1 VAVLVPN
8 RWLAVV
14 TLAAAGVASAEARAW
29 FLQGERLTYTLTY
42 LRVVGGTM
50 VLQTVPPAED
60 GLLRFTLQANSS
72 PFVTKFAVVDDF
84 FETTFDPRLSTFLLS
99 RKKTREGNRHGEERI
114 EYDPDLGVARRW
126 KNGIARDP
134 IKVAPPVL
142 DTLGAVMV
150 LRTLPLAPG
159 RDFQLTVLSGKT
171 AYPLVVTVK
180 ERAKIK
186 GAAGVPVDT
195 FVVEPRFREGF
206 LAKKEG
212 KLTLWVT
219 TDETHVPVRISSTLP
234 FGTLKASLARVE
246 RPWQAVVES
255 GSGPEKQGKDSH
267 GP

>member
-8 RWLAVV
+8 RWLAAV
-14 TLAAAGVASAEARAW
+14 TLAAASVASAEAPDW
-29 FLQGERLTYTLTY
+29 LLQGERLTYTLTY
-42 LRVVGGTM
+42 LSVVGGTM

-60 GLLRFTLQANSS
+60 GLMRFTLQANSS

-84 FETTFDPRLSTFLLS
+84 FETSFDPRLSTFLLS
-99 RKKTREGNRHGEERI
+99 RKETREGKRRGEERI
-114 EYDPDLGVARRW
+114 EYDPGLGVARRW
-126 KNGIARDP
+126 KNGIVRDP

-142 DTLGAVMV
+142 DTLGAVMF

-159 RDFQLTVLSGKT
+159 RAFQLTVLSGKT
-171 AYPLVVTVK
+171 AYPLLVAVK
-180 ERAKIK
+180 ERAKVK
-186 GAAGVPVDT
+186 GAGGVPVET
-195 FVVEPRFREGF
+195 LVVEPRFREGF

-234 FGTLKASLARVE
+234 FGTLNASLAKVE

-255 GSGPEKQGKDSH
+255 SGGPEKQGKDSH